1 LNVEKVSCGPQEDD
15 EVAEGVLC
23 RVEVVDSFDVEAF
36 GRTNVLEDFPV
47 GTCRA
52 RLVISMARSRR
63 DTEVSLRALEQG
75 YKKARRVQ
83 RHRVKDHQAAKPLVK
98 FRWKYTCEVLVAFMA
113 LMESQEACALTCVCQ
128 EDCHLHECDD
138 GSEEQLKRH
147 AHLHC
152 CEPTDATVMRAE
164 YLSGLHCPE

>member
-1 LNVEKVSCGPQEDD
+1 LNVEKVSRRPQEDD
-15 EVAEGVLC
+15 KVAEGVLC

-52 RLVISMARSRR
+52 RLLISMARSRR
-63 DTEVSLRALEQG
+63 GTEVSLRALEQG

-98 FRWKYTCEVLVAFMA
+98 FRWKYTWEVLVAFMK
-113 LMESQEACALTCVCQ
+113 SQEACALTCVCQ
-128 EDCHLHECDD
+128 EDCYFHECDD
-138 GSEEQLKRH
+138 GSEKQLKRH

-164 YLSGLHCPE
+164 YLSGFHGPE